1 MAKVKVVLA
10 IVSTS
15 AIFVQ
20 EFLSQYGY
28 LALLLVFIIE
38 GAMLLYFAPSES
50 IVPIAVV
57 FLANSPVE
65 YALVICI
72 SVIGATIGQYS
83 LFIVAKRIGRE
94 GLLKKKW
101 FRVKESHLEK
111 FDGWFYQWGAVV
123 IPLSNTLPFTRG
135 MLTVPAGLAKMEDKK
150 FIVLS
155 AFGTL
160 IFETI
165 LASITLGVIMLW

>member
-1 MAKVKVVLA
+1 MAKIKIVLA

-15 AIFVQ
+15 TIFVQ

-28 LALLLVFIIE
+28 LALFLVFILE

-50 IVPIAVV
+50 LVPIAVV
-57 FLANSPVE
+57 FLANSPAE

-72 SVIGATIGQYS
+72 AVFGATIGQYS
-83 LFIVAKRIGRE
+83 LFLVAKRIGRE

-101 FRVKESHLEK
+101 LNLEK
-111 FDGWFYQWGAVV
+111 FDGWFYQWGAIV
-123 IPLSNTLPFTRG
+123 IPISNTMFFTRG
-135 MLTVPAGLAKMEDKK
+135 MLTVPAGLAKMGDKK

-155 AFGTL
+155 ALGTL
-160 IFETI
+160 VFETI
-165 LASITLGVIMLW
+165 LALAALKLVTLW